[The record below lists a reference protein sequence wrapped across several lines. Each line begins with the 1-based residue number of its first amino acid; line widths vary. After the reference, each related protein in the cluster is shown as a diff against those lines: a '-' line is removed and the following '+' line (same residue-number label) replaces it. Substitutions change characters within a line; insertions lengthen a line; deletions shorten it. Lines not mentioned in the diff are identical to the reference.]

1 MLGELR
7 RDGLAELAA
16 EAAREAHA
24 LALDVGAGLLEQSQR
39 LRLLAE
45 LDADLLQHR
54 LGIVLDEGE
63 ALFREQLVGRALPLD
78 VAVLDRSEEQTSE
91 LQSPM
96 RIPYAAFCWKEKTST
111 THK

>member
-24 LALDVGAGLLEQSQR
+24 LALDVGAGLLEQRQR
-39 LRLLAE
+39 LRLPAE

-63 ALFREQLVGRALPLD
+63 ALFREQLVGPALPPD
-78 VAVLDRSEEQTSE
+78 VAVLDQR
-91 LQSPM
+91 
-96 RIPYAAFCWKEKTST
+96 AAAAQRPPPIGASR
-111 THK
+111 HSRPGDRR